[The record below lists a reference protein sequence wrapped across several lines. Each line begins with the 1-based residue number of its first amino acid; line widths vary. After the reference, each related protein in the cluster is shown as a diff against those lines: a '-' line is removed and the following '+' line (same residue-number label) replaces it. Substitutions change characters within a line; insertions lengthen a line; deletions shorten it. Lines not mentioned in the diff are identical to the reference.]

1 MTIKRVVPD
10 SFDLPRRIKRLAEL
24 AHNLW
29 WVWNPEVVRMFKEME
44 PILWENCF
52 HNPVVFL
59 RKINR
64 AALNRFT
71 ADRYFLDKYDRIMR
85 EFDRYMASKDTWF
98 ETTYPDLTDEQIAYF
113 SFEFGLH
120 ESLMVYAGGLGIL
133 SGDHLKEAS
142 DLGLPLTAVGFLYM
156 YGYFSQHITEDGWQQ
171 AENIPIIFDDLP
183 LISLVDEND
192 QPIKISIDLP
202 GRKVYARVYELQV
215 GRVKLFLM
223 NTNIPENDAKD
234 RQLTDRLYISDLELR
249 ISQEILLGIGGVK
262 VLRELGYNP
271 SIFHMNEG
279 HSAFLALERVREF
292 VASGVNLEEAKAK
305 VSQTNVFT
313 THTPVPA
320 GNDEFPLWMMEKY
333 FSHYWSDL
341 GMSRDDFLNFAKVLQ
356 NWGGEAF
363 SMPVLALKL
372 SDYRNG
378 VSELHGAVSRKM
390 WSKLWPDLP
399 VDEVPIGYIT
409 NGVHTGTWLA
419 RRMGILFSRYL
430 GNDWLAH
437 VDDPNIWQQ
446 IENIPDEELW
456 RVRRHLKRK
465 LVVYMVGR
473 ARKQWLSTQVHPV
486 QTVAS
491 GVLLDPYAL
500 TIGFARRFATYKRA
514 NLIFKD
520 FSRLEKLVTD
530 EHMPVQ
536 IIFAGKAHPAD
547 EPGKLLIQEVYR
559 KVKDARFGGRMVFL
573 EDYDMDMARYLVQG
587 VDVWLNTPR
596 RPREASGTSGEK
608 AALNGTLNFS
618 VLDGWWREGFNGN
631 NGWAIGTEKEYATE
645 EEQDDADALSLYDTL
660 ENEIIPLYYKQRSA
674 DGLPVDWLEKVKE
687 SIRTLAPQFS
697 MRRMVKE
704 YMTRY
709 YEPAIR
715 STIHEAE
722 SGTLESKDQ
731 D

>member
-1 MTIKRVVPD
+1 MIIKRKIPN
-10 SFDLPRRIKRLAEL
+10 SFDLPRRIKRLADL

-29 WVWNPEVVRMFKEME
+29 WVWNPEVVRMFKEMD
-44 PILWENCF
+44 PILWDDCY

-59 RKINR
+59 RKIDR
-64 AALNRFT
+64 AQLNKLT
-71 ADRYFLDKYDRIMR
+71 SDRYYLDKYDRIMR
-85 EFDRYMASKDTWF
+85 EFDRYMNEKDTWYAK
-98 ETTYPDLTDEQIAYF
+98 TYPNLTQEQIAYF

-142 DLGLPLTAVGFLYM
+142 DLGLPLTAVGFLYT
-156 YGYFSQHITEDGWQQ
+156 YGYFSQDISEDGWQE
-171 AENIPIIFDDLP
+171 AHNIPVNFDELP
-183 LISLVDEND
+183 LILLLDEND
-192 QPIKISIDLP
+192 EPVKISINLA
-202 GRKVYARVYELQV
+202 GREVFARVYELNV
-215 GRVKLFLM
+215 GRVKLHLM
-223 NTNIPENDAKD
+223 YTNLPENDPQD
-234 RQLTDRLYISDLELR
+234 RQLTDRLYISDPELR
-249 ISQEILLGIGGVK
+249 ISQEILLGIGGIK
-262 VLRELGYNP
+262 VLRMLGYNP

-279 HSAFLALERVREF
+279 HSAFLALERTREYVTEGLSLKDAQKKVR
-292 VASGVNLEEAKAK
+292 
-305 VSQTNVFT
+305 QTNIFT

-320 GNDEFPLWMMEKY
+320 GNDEFPLWLMDKY
-333 FSHYWSDL
+333 FSNFWGEL
-341 GMSRDDFLNFAKVLQ
+341 GMSRDDFLNFAKVQ
-356 NWGGEAF
+356 QSWGAESF

-372 SDYRNG
+372 SNYRNG
-378 VSELHGAVSRKM
+378 VSELHGEVSRKM
-390 WSKLWPDLP
+390 WNKLWPELP
-399 VDEVPIGYIT
+399 VEEVPIGYIT

-430 GNDWLAH
+430 GTDWIKH
-437 VDDPNIWQQ
+437 IDDPDVWRHV
-446 IENIPDEELW
+446 ENIPDDELW

-473 ARKQWLSTQVHPV
+473 ARQQWKSTQVSPV

-514 NLIFKD
+514 DLIFRD
-520 FSRLEKLVTD
+520 YDRLVRMVTN
-530 EHMPVQ
+530 ERMPVQ

-547 EPGKLLIQEVYR
+547 EPGKLMIQKVYR
-559 KVKDARFGGRMVFL
+559 AVKDARFGGRLVFL
-573 EDYDMDMARYLVQG
+573 DDYDMDMARYLVQG

-608 AALNGTLNFS
+608 AGLNGTLNFS
-618 VLDGWWREGFNGN
+618 VLDGWWREGFNGE
-631 NGWAIGTEKEYATE
+631 NGWAIGNEQVYGTD
-645 EEQDDADALSLYDTL
+645 EEQDAADALNLYDTL

-674 DGLPVDWLEKVKE
+674 DGLPVEWLARVKE
-687 SIRTLAPQFS
+687 SIRTIAPQFS

-715 STIHEAE
+715 STLKDKPAE
-722 SGTLESKDQ
+722 K
-731 D
+731 